1 MGRMGAMDR
10 ELRDWLLG
18 VAAPGA
24 GPATLDTDAQLS
36 VEGSEYLAQIALDGT
51 LKATL
56 DELGAAE
63 PELAG

>member
-1 MGRMGAMDR
+1 MERMDS
-10 ELRDWLLG
+10 ELRDWLRGLSEPI
-18 VAAPGA
+18 AAPGSV
-24 GPATLDTDAQLS
+24 DTSVHLS
-36 VEGSEYLAQIALDGT
+36 VEGSDYLERIALDGT